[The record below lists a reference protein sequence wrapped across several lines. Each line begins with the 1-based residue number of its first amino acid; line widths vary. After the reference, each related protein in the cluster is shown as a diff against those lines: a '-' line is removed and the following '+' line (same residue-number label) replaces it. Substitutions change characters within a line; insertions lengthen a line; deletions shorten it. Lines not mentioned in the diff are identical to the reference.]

1 MATLPLGIR
10 FLPIGLTPDAVD
22 ALAALTDVPA
32 AVDRPSLPP
41 HRLDDDRTMPPSAFL
56 DPDGDDADPDVD
68 EPVEADVDMEVPD
81 HRLVVR
87 LLGPVSVESRDG
99 VPVEFERSKTKE
111 LIAWLATHRD
121 RSTRSSARAA
131 LWDLDVRDATFSNVV
146 SEARRAMA
154 RCVEPPDGEEWVG
167 RTMTDDLPLHD
178 LVVTDVDLVRHAID
192 TARLQPP
199 AMAIE
204 TLRNA
209 LVWVSGVPFEGTS
222 YLWPDAEGITS
233 DCVLRAI
240 TLTTSLA
247 EHCLSVGDV
256 EGVFEATGRGLRVLP
271 AHEEMI
277 AVRMRAYATVGD
289 RAGVSHEWESYERA
303 ITADPWSD
311 GEPSPEMLDLRR
323 ELM

>member
-1 MATLPLGIR
+1 
-10 FLPIGLTPDAVD
+10 
-22 ALAALTDVPA
+22 
-32 AVDRPSLPP
+32 
-41 HRLDDDRTMPPSAFL
+41 
-56 DPDGDDADPDVD
+56 
-68 EPVEADVDMEVPD
+68 
-81 HRLVVR
+81 
-87 LLGPVSVESRDG
+87 
-99 VPVEFERSKTKE
+99 
-111 LIAWLATHRD
+111 
-121 RSTRSSARAA
+121 SSARAA

-167 RTMTDDLPLHD
+167 RTMTDDLPLHG

-209 LVWVSGVPFEGTS
+209 LAWVSGVPFEGTS